1 MSDNEE
7 IWFVSHSKSYCVC
20 IIDIVNSTQ
29 VIAKMTN
36 SKDIRKYY
44 SIFINSSTSIARN
57 FDARLIKN
65 VGDSLIYYFPN
76 TDDTSN
82 VAAFTNAL
90 SCCLSLCAADSVI
103 TKRLAEE
110 CLPSIQYRVSAD
122 YGKVEIAK
130 TRTSQDYDLFGSTVN
145 LCAKINKLS
154 APDTVLIGGDLFRV
168 LKSLLPAISSGYNI
182 RPAGEYSIGIMNS
195 YPLYTVT
202 AAKSYKPII
211 QSLSPDLKS
220 VQKTAMDHV
229 TEDLKQHTRHSGRI
243 MLVDDDK
250 DILYT
255 FRTILTSQG
264 LQVDSYYDPHE
275 ALSVFTQTSNNYY
288 DLVILDIRMP
298 RLNGLELYSKIKLI
312 DRDIKVLFVSAL
324 DASEELLSIIP
335 GVEAENILRKPLE
348 INYFVS
354 AVKRN
359 LSLFS

>member
-130 TRTSQDYDLFGSTVN
+130 TRSSQDYDLFGSTVN

-168 LKSLLPAISSGYNI
+168 LKSLPAISSGYNI
-182 RPAGEYSIGIMNS
+182 RPAGEYSIGIKNS
-195 YPLYTVT
+195 YPLYTVM
-202 AAKSYKPII
+202 AKSYKPVI

-220 VQKTAMDHV
+220 VQKEAMDHV
-229 TEDLKQHTRHSGRI
+229 TEDLKQRTRHSGRI

-264 LQVDSYYDPHE
+264 LQVDSYNDPYE
-275 ALSVFTQTSNNYY
+275 ALGVFTQTGNNYY

>member
-1 MSDNEE
+1 
-7 IWFVSHSKSYCVC
+7 
-20 IIDIVNSTQ
+20 
-29 VIAKMTN
+29 
-36 SKDIRKYY
+36 
-44 SIFINSSTSIARN
+44 
-57 FDARLIKN
+57 
-65 VGDSLIYYFPN
+65 
-76 TDDTSN
+76 

-90 SCCLSLCAADSVI
+90 SCCLSLSVADSVI
-103 TKRLAEE
+103 TDRLAEE
-110 CLPSIQYRVSAD
+110 GLPSIQYRVSAD

-130 TRTSQDYDLFGSTVN
+130 TRSSQDYDLFGSTVN

-168 LKSLLPAISSGYNI
+168 LKSLPAISSGYNI

-275 ALSVFTQTSNNYY
+275 ALNVFTQTSNNYY

-298 RLNGLELYSKIKLI
+298 RLNGLELYSKLKLI